1 MSLFKIFD
9 RSKGLKSSFKAPL
22 YAQPILSLKEENELL
37 KNEVRIL
44 KEQYSAAKEQL
55 AQRKVYAGQKF
66 YNPDNHKAPTI
77 YLCARWNEWYVVR
90 AQNEVTP
97 RMITSKEFETLYGSY
112 VVMPRQNFNRKHI
125 W

>member
-1 MSLFKIFD
+1 MKFKLFN
-9 RSKGLKSSFKAPL
+9 RSKGLHSSFKAPL
-22 YAQPILSLKEENELL
+22 YAQPILSIKEENELL
-37 KNEVRIL
+37 KQKVECLEIQN
-44 KEQYSAAKEQL
+44 AAQAEQL

-66 YNPDNHKAPTI
+66 YNPDNHKATTI

-90 AQNEVTP
+90 SQNEETP

-125 W
+125 L